1 MAIYVSKEKT
11 MVNMNQYIKDRK
23 VAEKITGD
31 EKEAESILREI
42 KKRIG

>member
-1 MAIYVSKEKT
+1 
-11 MVNMNQYIKDRK
+11 MNQYIKDRK